1 VANGKLQ
8 QAGIFKNIFIQ
19 PAAGDAGGAMGA
31 ALAAHYIYF
40 NNERNITAEK
50 DQLKGSYLGNE
61 CAIEEIEKTIA
72 TYKASYTKYTTEKEM
87 CNAVAEILAN
97 GNVVGWIQGSME
109 FGPRALGARSI
120 LGDAR
125 NANMQKK
132 LNLKIKYR
140 ESFRPFAPAV
150 LAEDVQE
157 YFDTGTASP
166 YMLLVAPVKKERRKS
181 LPENYD
187 ALDLK
192 SKLYLQRSDIPAVT
206 HVDFSARIQTVHQQT
221 NPVFYELLQSFKKI
235 TGYSLLVNTS
245 FNVRGEPIVCTAE
258 DAYRCFM
265 RTDMDYLV
273 IGNYLF
279 SKKDQPEWQEKDD
292 WKMIL
297 TMD

>member
-1 VANGKLQ
+1 
-8 QAGIFKNIFIQ
+8 
-19 PAAGDAGGAMGA
+19 MGA